1 MRILSWN
8 VAGLR
13 ARLQQGYLDFLQDET
28 IDIVCLQETKCPSV
42 KLQLPCWLERMYP
55 FRIMAEC
62 DGTTQRKGLNGV
74 AIWSKT
80 KPQAI
85 VRPMAVGR
93 GEGRIVTMVFKG
105 VVVINVYT
113 PNSQAEDSDRAA
125 FRHAEWD
132 PAFRSYVKTISQS
145 SPVVVCGDFN
155 VAAEDIDVACPDEWA
170 DTPGLLAEERA
181 GFGELLDIG
190 LIDVYRHTHLN
201 EDEKYTYWNMR
212 VPWERTA
219 NVGWRID
226 YFLISRCLID
236 SVMKAQIFD
245 HILGSDHCP
254 IYMELSKPNMSA
266 ESEEITN

>member
-1 MRILSWN
+1 
-8 VAGLR
+8 
-13 ARLQQGYLDFLQDET
+13 
-28 IDIVCLQETKCPSV
+28 
-42 KLQLPCWLERMYP
+42 MYP